1 MTLNE
6 AQGDITKV
14 IGAFTVFKFIKLMST
29 PFNQMKAYKYGII
42 DSKGNFLKKT
52 ADLKK
57 DSERQ
62 SVDIFNRLIINLKK
76 IIEKVPDPK
85 FKAQMKNIA
94 TAMILVKEE
103 SEKVGADGDYVLSE
117 ITKYLSTKGIDVAEI
132 EINNSFEELLEEY
145 NNDK

>member
-42 DSKGNFLKKT
+42 DSKGNFLKKST
-52 ADLKK
+52 DLKK
-57 DSERQ
+57 DKERQ